1 MKNDL
6 LAKYILGEV
15 NHEERQIVERWLSEE
30 EAHQREFQRIK
41 RRVDLGSRRYKRGL
55 FDVRQAALKVKFPA
69 KRHTLR
75 AWLVTAAVILLT
87 LGIWYWNKPQY
98 RETVLISQNG
108 ETRVFYL
115 PDSSCITLAENSR
128 LTYNDEY
135 GISNRDIFLFGK
147 AFFEVKRNTGL
158 PFIVETSLLQ
168 VQVLGTSFQ
177 IITNDIQAE
186 VFVEKG
192 QVRVATL
199 DKKQEKILETGM
211 SVRYEKT
218 EGKLKTFTHFDA
230 NRLRWK
236 TGIFKFENAFLSDV
250 IKVLNEYY
258 GSHIVLS
265 DDYAT
270 LRISVIFKGVSLKE
284 AIEVINRTLDIQLTN

>member
-15 NHEERQIVERWLSEE
+15 NHKERQVVERWLSEE

-41 RRVDLGSRRYKRGL
+41 RRIDLGSRRYKRGL

-69 KRHTLR
+69 KRYSLR
-75 AWLVTAAVILLT
+75 AWLVTAAAILLT
-87 LGIWYWNKPQY
+87 LGIWHWNKPQY
-98 RETVLISQNG
+98 RETILISQNG

-135 GISNRDIFLFGK
+135 GISNRDISLFGK

-186 VFVEKG
+186 VLVEKG

-211 SVRYEKT
+211 SARYEKT
-218 EGKLKTFTHFDA
+218 EGKLKTFTHFDT
-230 NRLRWK
+230 NRLGWK

-250 IKVLNEYY
+250 VKVLNEYY

-270 LRISVIFKGVSLKE
+270 LRISVIFRELSLKE
-284 AIEVINRTLDIQLTN
+284 AVEVINRTLDIQLTN